1 VALTGRAALAA
12 LLAAVLIGVH
22 PGWPTFAAVN
32 AGVLLLITVDVAS
45 AGAVRALRI
54 RREGATAVRQGEE
67 ATVTLVV
74 ANEGRR
80 AVRAQI
86 RDAWPPSAGSS
97 PRVHAVHIPPAEQRR
112 CPTVLRPTRR
122 GDREAARI
130 TVRSVGPLGLAARQ
144 SRHVAPW
151 TVRVVPPFTSRRFL
165 PERLARLRTVEGRV
179 AARGAGQGSELD
191 SLRAY
196 VPGDDVRSIDWRATA
211 RRETVAVRT
220 YRPERDRR
228 VVICLD
234 TGRTAAARIVDAP
247 RLDHALDASLLLAAI
262 AERAGDRVD
271 LLAYDAIVRADVRS
285 GSRGPTLP
293 RLNEA
298 MALLEPQL
306 VEADP
311 SVLVPVLLG
320 RARRRSLVVF
330 LTDLNAAALE
340 EGLLPLLPA
349 LTARHTVVL
358 ASVADPEIDAMA
370 RSRGDARAVYDAAAA
385 ERARTERRRVATD
398 LRQRGVEVV
407 DATADTFAP
416 AVADAYLAL
425 KSAGRL

>member
-1 VALTGRAALAA
+1 
-12 LLAAVLIGVH
+12 
-22 PGWPTFAAVN
+22 
-32 AGVLLLITVDVAS
+32 
-45 AGAVRALRI
+45 
-54 RREGATAVRQGEE
+54 
-67 ATVTLVV
+67 
-74 ANEGRR
+74 
-80 AVRAQI
+80 
-86 RDAWPPSAGSS
+86 
-97 PRVHAVHIPPAEQRR
+97 
-112 CPTVLRPTRR
+112 
-122 GDREAARI
+122 
-130 TVRSVGPLGLAARQ
+130 
-144 SRHVAPW
+144 
-151 TVRVVPPFTSRRFL
+151 
-165 PERLARLRTVEGRV
+165 
-179 AARGAGQGSELD
+179 
-191 SLRAY
+191 LRAY